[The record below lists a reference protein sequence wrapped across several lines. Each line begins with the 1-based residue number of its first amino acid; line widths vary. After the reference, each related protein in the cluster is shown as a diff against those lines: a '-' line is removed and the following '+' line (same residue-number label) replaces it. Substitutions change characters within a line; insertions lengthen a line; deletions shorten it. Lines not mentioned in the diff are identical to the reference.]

1 MSTKKSTPKKTN
13 KKYNKRT
20 TSSAR
25 SVAKVRA
32 KGKKCA
38 APNRFIGMITLI
50 IIGAAACV
58 AIAMIAIFSTINI
71 NNKINPSDASRF
83 AAEYSSVSDDNVF
96 VYATSQE
103 VIDLIEHGTGAVYL
117 GFPSCPWCQAYASYL
132 NAAAKEAGL
141 DKVYYYNIQEDRQ
154 NNSEVYQTLVSLLA
168 PNLQYDE
175 DGARRIYVPDVVFVV
190 NGRVIGNDLES
201 SKDTAGTND
210 PAAYWT
216 EERVAA
222 LKDRLKSY
230 AQQVVSA
237 GCTDSCN
244 N

>member
-1 MSTKKSTPKKTN
+1 MNELLESSQTFWGGVDGTANRRRVRTVWTVQTKRGDEVFQTN
-13 KKYNKRT
+13 DRT
-20 TSSAR
+20 SGFNADD
-25 SVAKVRA
+25 SVEFR
-32 KGKKCA
+32 
-38 APNRFIGMITLI
+38 
-50 IIGAAACV
+50 
-58 AIAMIAIFSTINI
+58 INY
-71 NNKINPSDASRF
+71 PVFRWTG
-83 AAEYSSVSDDNVF
+83 DDNVF

-117 GFPSCPWCQAYASYL
+117 GFPSCPWCQAYAGYL

-201 SKDTAGTND
+201 SKDTAGMND